1 MAGKKLE
8 KQFDK
13 LDTVY
18 WNHDSV
24 GCVVIAD
31 NHAAEFLKWC
41 ESEGH
46 ISNRTLSVE
55 ELLKQYKINNKL

>member
-24 GCVVIAD
+24 GCVEIAD
-31 NHAAEFLKWC
+31 NHASQFLKWC
-41 ESEGH
+41 ESEGY
-46 ISNRTLSVE
+46 ISNRTLSIE
-55 ELLKQYKINNKL
+55 ELLKQYKTTNGL